1 MSTSNNASPFQI
13 PRRVE
18 GELDRNDSFKALRQ
32 QLGRR
37 ERESD
42 MLRLVRLVA
51 EGLFRLII
59 TLFGASF

>member
-13 PRRVE
+13 PR
-18 GELDRNDSFKALRQ
+18 GIDGGFDHNDSFNALRQ
-32 QLGRR
+32 RLERR

-42 MLRLVRLVA
+42 ILRLVRRVA
-51 EGLFRLII
+51 EGPFRAVI